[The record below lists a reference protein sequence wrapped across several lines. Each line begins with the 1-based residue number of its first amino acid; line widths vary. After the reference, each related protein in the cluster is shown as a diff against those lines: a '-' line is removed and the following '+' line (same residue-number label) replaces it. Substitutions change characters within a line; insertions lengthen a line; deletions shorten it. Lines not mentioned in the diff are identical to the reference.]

1 MKKIYFLQDVWS
13 ESGVD
18 VMKAFD
24 SVGLFT
30 AEKNTIPDT
39 ADKNA
44 FPLYHFDFYGPTKM
58 SEMQMMIDTRPTRYP
73 SNKRTFTI
81 ADITKNKQIRT
92 LDIYLNLNAKF
103 DVNVLLEDSKSNFLN
118 SFYFFLLNIK

>member
-1 MKKIYFLQDVWS
+1 
-13 ESGVD
+13 
-18 VMKAFD
+18 MKAFD

-39 ADKNA
+39 ADNNA

-92 LDIYLNLNAKF
+92 LDIYLNLSAKF
-103 DVNVLLEDSKSNFLN
+103 DVNVLLEDSKRNFLN

>member
-1 MKKIYFLQDVWS
+1 MKKIYLFKDVWS
-13 ESGVD
+13 ESRVD

-44 FPLYHFDFYGPTKM
+44 FPLYHFDFYGPPKM
-58 SEMQMMIDTRPTRYP
+58 SEMHMMIDTRPTRYP

-92 LDIYLNLNAKF
+92 LDIYLNLSAKF
-103 DVNVLLEDSKSNFLN
+103 DVNVLLEDSKRNFLN